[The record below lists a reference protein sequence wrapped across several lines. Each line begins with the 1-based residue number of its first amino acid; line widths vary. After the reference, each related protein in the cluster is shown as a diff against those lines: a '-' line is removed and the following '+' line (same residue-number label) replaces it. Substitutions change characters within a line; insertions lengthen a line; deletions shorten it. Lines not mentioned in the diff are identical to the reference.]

1 MSKGS
6 KVGLILCARRLFAAM
21 YGPKFVYHDK
31 ISGIFV
37 MLDPGSICAG
47 GRAGQ
52 RAARTGLLASG
63 GGRQAGPLALGVGLA
78 CLVVTAGLAAAQ
90 PSPPATPP
98 APPRPATAPRP
109 PAAGPAT
116 SPLSAAVMKLTASR
130 GEVLRRRAAGPEE
143 LLAAPLPLPLAR
155 NDEVIV
161 RTGAAELSLDSGM
174 QILVPEGSAVS
185 VLGVSSI
192 GLLRGEIQIVPKP
205 GKEPRPLYVQ
215 GPPGSF
221 PLKVRD
227 ALVRLDGDAL
237 VIMVYDGVARPGSPT
252 ISWGPAVNTGQGAR
266 WAKGAPPPT
275 AKSLLAAPAWPTTTE
290 LLLQGQAPLELNTR
304 WQPVPGAQR
313 YRLELLRSDGDNPP
327 VVSMTSEVTT
337 PRLSRELRGVEVGSY
352 LLRVSAIDDL
362 GAIGV
367 PSVPRRLFIAQ
378 VPNLEADGVVR
389 MEAGGAPQL
398 KAPPGQPAIVLVD
411 GEVPPAA
418 GVAPGT
424 HRLRVVVGG
433 LSAEVPLVA
442 TAKAALSPGGTS
454 EAAPPPEPRVQVAE
468 APPLPRP
475 PSLPVPPLT
484 PPPVRPAPPPPP
496 LPSRQPSGPEDVL
509 LGGVG
514 EVPFDGI
521 RSPWAGRLA
530 TIRLESTLSGAA
542 RLAVSGR
549 LVFNNGFGLDISASL
564 LRTALASVPADT
576 VGTSYGNLGAAV
588 RSPALRKGRFALQAL
603 VAAVAPLS
611 GSVLDA
617 SAEVDPSVGT
627 DGTNFRTAVRPSGG
641 GWRVEPAALLGVRIG
656 RFALITTQG
665 ASLRITPQLAPSYA
679 GGLLIHAEV
688 LPLVR
693 FVTFAQWQVGYLG
706 VALDPGDS
714 TPDVGGAAGAGFEI
728 LLPAGRLGHVRLELL
743 GRAGI
748 GNGGAAVYGRGT
760 FGLQVG
766 YRFR

>member
-1 MSKGS
+1 M
-6 KVGLILCARRLFAAM
+6 GLLELSLGLTLGLTLRL
-21 YGPKFVYHDK
+21 
-31 ISGIFV
+31 
-37 MLDPGSICAG
+37 
-47 GRAGQ
+47 
-52 RAARTGLLASG
+52 TGLVATV
-63 GGRQAGPLALGVGLA
+63 PLAG
-78 CLVVTAGLAAAQ
+78 AQ
-90 PSPPATPP
+90 PYPAATPQG
-98 APPRPATAPRP
+98 APRPQVAPRPAAP
-109 PAAGPAT
+109 GLAT
-116 SPLSAAVMKLTASR
+116 SPQAAVMKLTASR
-130 GEVLRRRAAGPEE
+130 GEVLRRRATGPEE
-143 LLAAPLPLPLAR
+143 LLSAPLPLPLAR
-155 NDEVIV
+155 NDEVTV
-161 RTGAAELSLDSGM
+161 RAGAAELSMDSGM
-174 QILVPEGSAVS
+174 QILVPEGSVVS
-185 VLGVSSI
+185 VLGVASI

-237 VIMVYDGVARPGSPT
+237 VVMVYDGVARPGSPT

-266 WAKGAPPPT
+266 WVKGAPPPT
-275 AKSLLAAPAWPTTTE
+275 AKSLLAAPTWSTTAE
-290 LLLQGQAPLELNTR
+290 LLLQGQGPLELITR
-304 WQPVPGAQR
+304 WQPVIGAQR

-327 VVSMTSEVTT
+327 IVLMTSEVAV
-337 PRLSRELRGVEVGSY
+337 PRQNRDLRGVEVGSY

-389 MEAGGAPQL
+389 LEAGGLPQI
-398 KAPPGQPAIVLVD
+398 KAPPGQPATVLVD
-411 GEVPPAA
+411 GEAPPAV

-424 HRLRVVVGG
+424 HRLRVVVSG
-433 LSAEVPLVA
+433 LSAEVPLVV
-442 TAKAALSPGGTS
+442 TAKAAPTSSGAS
-454 EAAPPPEPRVQVAE
+454 EAAPAAPPAAPPVQIVE
-468 APPLPRP
+468 APPRSPQAAF
-475 PSLPVPPLT
+475 PVPLPT
-484 PPPVRPAPPPPP
+484 PPPVRPAVPSPSPSPSP
-496 LPSRQPSGPEDVL
+496 RLPSPRLPSRQPDGPQDVL

-521 RSPWAGRLA
+521 RSPWAGRMA
-530 TIRLESTLSGAA
+530 TIRFESTLSGAA

-549 LVFNNGFGLDISASL
+549 LVFNNGFGLDVSASL

-576 VGTSYGNLGAAV
+576 VGTSYGNLGAAL

-611 GSVLDA
+611 GSVLDT
-617 SAEVDPSVGT
+617 SVEVDPGLGT
-627 DGTNFRTAVRPSGG
+627 DGTNFRPAVRPSGG

-665 ASLRITPQLAPSYA
+665 VSLRLTPQLASSYA

-706 VALDPGDS
+706 VALDPDDS

-748 GNGGAAVYGRGT
+748 GNVGAAVYGRGT

>member
-1 MSKGS
+1 MANPEHIGASS
-6 KVGLILCARRLFAAM
+6 
-21 YGPKFVYHDK
+21 
-31 ISGIFV
+31 
-37 MLDPGSICAG
+37 
-47 GRAGQ
+47 RAGHG
-52 RAARTGLLASG
+52 AARTRSRGGRRQVGLLELSLG
-63 GGRQAGPLALGVGLA
+63 LTLELTLRLTGLVTTVPLAG
-78 CLVVTAGLAAAQ
+78 AQ
-90 PSPPATPP
+90 PLPPV
-98 APPRPATAPRP
+98 APQVARRPVTAPRP
-109 PAAGPAT
+109 IAPGPAT
-116 SPLSAAVMKLTASR
+116 SPQAAAVMKLTASR
-130 GEVLRRRAAGPEE
+130 GEVLRRRATGSEE

-155 NDEVIV
+155 NDEVTV
-161 RTGAAELSLDSGM
+161 RTGAAELSMDSGM

-185 VLGVSSI
+185 VLGVASI

-237 VIMVYDGVARPGSPT
+237 VVMVYDGVARPGSPT

-266 WAKGAPPPT
+266 WVKGTPPPT
-275 AKSLLAAPAWPTTTE
+275 AKSLLAAPTWSTTAE
-290 LLLQGQAPLELNTR
+290 LLLQGQGPLELITR
-304 WQPVPGAQR
+304 WQPVIGAQR

-327 VVSMTSEVTT
+327 IVIMTSEVAV
-337 PRLSRELRGVEVGSY
+337 PRHSRELRSIEVGSY

-389 MEAGGAPQL
+389 LEAGGLPQI
-398 KAPPGQPAIVLVD
+398 KAPPGQPATVLVD
-411 GEVPPAA
+411 GEAAPAV

-424 HRLRVVVGG
+424 HRLRVVVSG
-433 LSAEVPLVA
+433 LSAEVPLVV
-442 TAKAALSPGGTS
+442 TAKAALTSSGAS
-454 EAAPPPEPRVQVAE
+454 EAAPAAPPVAPPVQIVE
-468 APPLPRP
+468 APPRSPQAA
-475 PSLPVPPLT
+475 SPVPLPT
-484 PPPVRPAPPPPP
+484 PPPVRPAALPPSPSPRLP
-496 LPSRQPSGPEDVL
+496 SPRLPSRQPDGPQDVL

-521 RSPWAGRLA
+521 RSPWAGRMA
-530 TIRLESTLSGAA
+530 TIRFESTLSGAA

-549 LVFNNGFGLDISASL
+549 LVFNNGFGLDVSASL
-564 LRTALASVPADT
+564 LRTALGSVPADT
-576 VGTSYGNLGAAV
+576 VGTSYGNLGAAL

-611 GSVLDA
+611 GSVLDT
-617 SAEVDPSVGT
+617 SVEVDPGLGT
-627 DGTNFRTAVRPSGG
+627 DGTNFRPAVRPSGG
-641 GWRVEPAALLGVRIG
+641 GWRVEPAVLLGVRIG

-665 ASLRITPQLAPSYA
+665 ASLRLTPQLAPSYA

-706 VALDPGDS
+706 VALDPDDS
-714 TPDVGGAAGAGFEI
+714 PPDVGGAAGAGFEI

-748 GNGGAAVYGRGT
+748 GNLGAAVYGRGT